1 MKQLISFFNHPL
13 LKLPV
18 FFGLLAGVLCF
29 GYFLALY
36 ALGIMP
42 LGNHKVLDFG
52 FQIIMMVAAVWY
64 YRKHI
69 GKGFLHLWEALSICY
84 VVNTVG
90 AMLTAW
96 LIYLFLKYIDPT
108 IFTQYLGEMRQLIV
122 STKGRLVE
130 TLGQAEYV
138 KMLKNVDLI
147 TLETLVGDEISKK
160 TVLAIL
166 PVLIISLLFRRQD
179 YSLYNPTPDLP
190 NPSESPKSN

>member
-1 MKQLISFFNHPL
+1 MKQLFAFFNHPL

-29 GYFLALY
+29 VYFLVLSS
-36 ALGIMP
+36 LNIMP
-42 LGNHKVLDFG
+42 LGNKKVLDFG

-64 YRKHI
+64 YRKNI
-69 GKGFLHLWEALSICY
+69 GHGFLHLWEALTICY

-90 AMLTAW
+90 ALLTAW
-96 LIYLFLKYIDPT
+96 LIYLFLKYVDPAV
-108 IFTQYLGEMRQLIV
+108 FTQYLDEMRQLIV

-130 TLGQAEYV
+130 TLGQKEYLSV
-138 KMLKNVDLI
+138 LKGVDRI

-166 PVLIISLLFRRQD
+166 PVLVISLLFRKQD
-179 YSLYNPTPDLP
+179 YSLYNPAPDAP
-190 NPSESPKSN
+190 NPSKSPKS

>member
-1 MKQLISFFNHPL
+1 M

-29 GYFLALY
+29 VYFLVLSS
-36 ALGIMP
+36 LNIMP
-42 LGNHKVLDFG
+42 LGNKKVLDFG

-64 YRKHI
+64 YRKNI
-69 GKGFLHLWEALSICY
+69 GHGFLHLWEALTICY

-90 AMLTAW
+90 ALLTAW
-96 LIYLFLKYIDPT
+96 LIYLFLKYVDPAV
-108 IFTQYLGEMRQLIV
+108 FTQYLDEMRQLIV

-130 TLGQAEYV
+130 TLGQKEYLSV
-138 KMLKNVDLI
+138 LKGVDRI

-166 PVLIISLLFRRQD
+166 PVLVISLLFRKQD
-179 YSLYNPTPDLP
+179 YSLYNPAPDAP
-190 NPSESPKSN
+190 NPSKSPKS

>member
-18 FFGLLAGVLCF
+18 FFGLLAGGLCF
-29 GYFLALY
+29 IYFLVLY
-36 ALGIMP
+36 SLNIMP
-42 LGNHKVLDFG
+42 LGNKKVLDFG

-64 YRKHI
+64 YRKNI
-69 GKGFLHLWEALSICY
+69 GHGFLHLWEALTICY

-90 AMLTAW
+90 ALLTAW
-96 LIYLFLKYIDPT
+96 LIYLFLKYVDPT
-108 IFTQYLGEMRQLIV
+108 VFTQYLDEMRQLIV

-130 TLGQAEYV
+130 SLGQKEYLSV
-138 KMLKNVDLI
+138 LKGVDRI

-166 PVLIISLLFRRQD
+166 PVLVISLLFRKQD
-179 YSLYNPTPDLP
+179 YSLYNPAPDAP
-190 NPSESPKSN
+190 NRSKSPKS